1 MPKTKIN
8 NTQLPDVIQNKTLDT
23 SNDIDTTTTKL
34 TISGG
39 SNGQVLST
47 NGSGNLSWTTPSS
60 GGVTDGDKGD
70 ITVSGSG
77 STWTIDNDAITTNKI
92 ADANVS
98 HAKLQNM
105 FSSRLIGTPSTQQQ
119 SVSISL
125 NRSLFINNSI
135 LGTDVALNSTSRVQ
149 SFLPSNVTINSTTM
163 TDVWNIAPGVG
174 TWLVNAVITG
184 LQINAGFNMY
194 AELRGDL
201 GGDGNGIIANHL
213 VRASGQSGIINVST
227 IMLTAILATSSSTSS
242 RIRLFCRKG
251 TAAGHSSDWIL
262 SRNPISIDGMSLD
275 VNYNTATSIQYTRL
289 A

>member
-1 MPKTKIN
+1 MPKIN
-8 NTQLPDVIQNKTLDT
+8 NRQLPDVIQNKTLDT

-34 TISGG
+34 SISGG

-47 NGSGNLSWTTPSS
+47 DGSGNLSWTTPSS

-77 STWTIDNDAITTNKI
+77 STWTIDNNAITTSKI
-92 ADANVS
+92 ADANVT
-98 HAKLQNM
+98 HAKLQSM
-105 FSSRLIGTPSTQQQ
+105 FSSRLIGTPSTQQE
-119 SVSISL
+119 SSPISL
-125 NRSLFINNSI
+125 NRSLFMNNSI
-135 LGTDVALNSTSRVQ
+135 LGTDVALNATSRVQ
-149 SFLPSNVTINSTTM
+149 SFLSSNVTINTTTM

-201 GGDGNGIIANHL
+201 GGDGNGIIANRL
-213 VRASGQSGIINVST
+213 VSASGQSGIINVST

-251 TAAGHSSDWIL
+251 TATGYSSDWIL
-262 SRNPISIDGMSLD
+262 SRNPIRIDGQALD
-275 VNYNTATSIQYTRL
+275 TNYNTATSIQYTRL

>member
-1 MPKTKIN
+1 MPQTKLK
-8 NTQLPDVIQNKTLDT
+8 NTQLPDVIQNRTIDT

-34 TISGG
+34 TITGG
-39 SNGQVLST
+39 TAGQVLST
-47 NGSGNLSWTTPSS
+47 DGSGNLSWTTAG

-70 ITVSGSG
+70 ITVSSSG
-77 STWTIDNDAITTNKI
+77 ATWTIDNDAITTNKI

-125 NRSLFINNSI
+125 NRSLFMNNSI
-135 LGTDVALNSTSRVQ
+135 LGTDVALNATSRVQ
-149 SFLPSNVTINSTTM
+149 SFLSSNITINSTTM